1 MSNRLTYGYLSAA
14 FFATVGIVAPVC
26 SAMTNGIVLSVRG
39 AAYAR
44 KHIVCPSV
52 CFPARR

>member
-14 FFATVGIVAPVC
+14 FLTFNGMIASVY
-26 SAMTNGIVLSVRG
+26 SAMSNGIVLSVRS
-39 AAYAR
+39 AAFAR

-52 CFPARR
+52 CFPVRR